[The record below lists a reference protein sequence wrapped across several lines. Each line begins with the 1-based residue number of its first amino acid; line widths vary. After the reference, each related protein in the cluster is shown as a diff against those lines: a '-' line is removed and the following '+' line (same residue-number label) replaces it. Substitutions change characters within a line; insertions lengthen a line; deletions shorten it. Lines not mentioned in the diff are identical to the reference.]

1 MMTKEESKIRNIIFC
16 EDDEDD
22 RNFFSDV
29 MKEYDSA
36 LKVELVSNGV
46 RLMQHLQ
53 HFAPDLLFL
62 DLEMP
67 FKNGL
72 ECLVE
77 IRANTVLENLPV
89 LFFLPLRGSS
99 IFKQRMKW
107 VPIFF

>member
-1 MMTKEESKIRNIIFC
+1 
-16 EDDEDD
+16 
-22 RNFFSDV
+22 
-29 MKEYDSA
+29 
-36 LKVELVSNGV
+36 LVSNGV